1 MNLHILAQIADVT
14 IETRLTTVENNV
26 DDLVDRSNTTDNLV
40 RRLLDYPERMDS
52 YRDRNN
58 D

>member
-1 MNLHILAQIADVT
+1 LNLHILAQIADVT
-14 IETRLTTVENNV
+14 IEIRLTTVENNV

>member
-1 MNLHILAQIADVT
+1 MT